1 MGRYIVGITG
11 ASGSVYAIR
20 VIDELIKMNNKVY
33 LIVTHNG
40 ESVMSYE
47 TGLTIRDLSEKY
59 ESNLLLYDID
69 DLFAPIS
76 SGSFMADGMAVIP
89 CSMSTLSKI
98 SMSVSGNLLER
109 AADVMLKEKR
119 KLIVVPRETPIN
131 TIHIKNMLT
140 LSEAGAIILPAMPAF
155 YSKPQSVE
163 DIVNFIAGRVL
174 LSLGVD
180 NDLYTVWD
188 SNAIGKLKG
197 VL

>member
-1 MGRYIVGITG
+1 MSRYIIGITG

-20 VIDELIKMNNKVY
+20 VIDELIKKCNEVH
-33 LIVTHNG
+33 LVVTRNG
-40 ESVMSYE
+40 ERVMSYE
-47 TGLTIRDLSEKY
+47 TGLTVRDLSEKY
-59 ESNLLLYDID
+59 GVGLFSYDID
-69 DLFAPIS
+69 DLFVPIS
-76 SGSFMADGMAVIP
+76 SGSFKTDGMAVVP

-119 KLIVVPRETPIN
+119 RLVVVPRETPIN
-131 TIHIKNMLT
+131 TIHIKNMLN

-155 YSKPQSVE
+155 YGKPQTMA
-163 DIVNFIAGRVL
+163 DMINFVAGRVL

-180 NDLYTVWD
+180 NDLYTEWD
-188 SNAIGKLKG
+188 SGGIGKSKG